1 MNPDYILLHWATLPC
16 AFLLDLLFGDPPNRP
31 HPVRLMGHLITR
43 AEPWFRNW
51 FTSPL
56 VAGAFFAPALIL
68 AAFGTGLAFT
78 WLAWLI
84 HPLLGFSVES
94 ILLYYC
100 LSAKSL
106 YQAGMEIHTLLAQNQ
121 VDEARSAVRMIVGR
135 DVSQYGGDDIARATV
150 ETVAENSVD
159 GVLAPLFFAALG
171 GAPLALAYKMTN
183 TLDSMVGYKNERYL
197 YFGRSA
203 ARIDD
208 VANWLPARL
217 SLAVISLAAALLPNA
232 SAGQSWRTARR
243 EGSHHSSPN
252 AGYAEAAFAGA
263 LSIKLNGPNY
273 YGGVLVDKPWLGKEF
288 AAVQVA
294 DIARACRLMLMASV
308 VGTLLYSAIR
318 WMSWMI
324 L

>member
-1 MNPDYILLHWATLPC
+1 MELGLHWAALPC
-16 AFLLDLLFGDPPNRP
+16 AFLLDLLFGDPPNWP

-43 AEPWFRNW
+43 TEPWFRSV
-51 FTSPL
+51 FPSPF

-68 AAFGTGLAFT
+68 SAFGTGLALTLLT
-78 WLAWLI
+78 WSI

-94 ILLYYC
+94 VLLYYC
-100 LSAKSL
+100 FSARSL
-106 YQAGMEIHTLLAQNQ
+106 NQAGMEIHSLLSQNK

-183 TLDSMVGYKNERYL
+183 TLDSMVGYKSERYL
-197 YFGRSA
+197 YFGRTA

-208 VANWLPARL
+208 VANFLPARL
-217 SLAVISLAAALLPNA
+217 GVIIISLAAALLPNA
-232 SAGQSWRTARR
+232 FTGQAWRTARR

-273 YGGVLVDKPWLGKEF
+273 YGGVLVDKPWIGKEF
-288 AAVQVA
+288 ATVQVA
-294 DIARACRLMLMASV
+294 DIARACRLMLMASI

-318 WMSWMI
+318 WMV